1 VLSLNASNKVL
12 SDPTGTTGWTQID
25 SATSGTMAT
34 YVYTKVAAAA
44 DAGKKT
50 VVPIDTAAKYTMTI
64 AAYSGD
70 MLAPTTA
77 HASETTATASHTTPA
92 DNAPDQAW
100 ALSYWADKSLATT
113 GFTLPGSVTSRQ
125 ALCGTSTGHICSVLA
140 DSGGPLAAGPYGGLT
155 ATADSASGN
164 ATMWTIFLRQDS

>member
-1 VLSLNASNKVL
+1 MILSLNANNKVL
-12 SDPTGTTGWTQID
+12 SDPTGTTGWNQID

-50 VVPIDTAAKYTMTI
+50 TVPLDTAAKYTMTI

-77 HASETTATASHTTPA
+77 KTPKPTTTTVKP
-92 DNAPDQAW
+92 
-100 ALSYWADKSLATT
+100 K
-113 GFTLPGSVTSRQ
+113 
-125 ALCGTSTGHICSVLA
+125 H
-140 DSGGPLAAGPYGGLT
+140 
-155 ATADSASGN
+155 
-164 ATMWTIFLRQDS
+164 